1 MLEIGWRD
9 VTTVALIVVAAGAGY
24 LALRTAIRVG
34 VRHVLDRSRAG
45 LGEQGHPPASAD
57 RERRI
62 LTLQG
67 QSLRIAAV
75 AIGLIALLT
84 VLHEFSVDIGP
95 AIAGL
100 GIVGIA
106 VGFGAQTLIRDW
118 LAGVFIILENQYNL
132 GDMVRIAGVS
142 GVVEDLSLRRTVLR
156 DTNGT
161 IHIVPN
167 GQIVVASNL
176 TQAVAADATS
186 SAGPP
191 APPGEATGPEASET
205 E

>member
-1 MLEIGWRD
+1 MFEISWRD
-9 VTTVALIVVAAGAGY
+9 LTTVALIVVAAAAGY
-24 LALRTAIRVG
+24 LALRTAILLG
-34 VRHVLDRSRAG
+34 VRHVLERSRAG
-45 LGEQGHPPASAD
+45 LAEQGHPPASAD

-62 LTLQG
+62 LTLKT
-67 QSLRIAAV
+67 QSLRISAV

-132 GDMVRIAGVS
+132 GDKVRIAGVS

-156 DTNGT
+156 DPDGT

-176 TQAVAADATS
+176 TQALAPDAGS
-186 SAGPP
+186 RAGPP
-191 APPGEATGPEASET
+191 APPGEATSPDGSEAE
-205 E
+205 